1 VSAQP
6 SEQEV
11 LHYFDKLSNWGRWGA
26 DDRLGTLNLITPER
40 RLAGAALVRDGI
52 VVSLSRDMD
61 PESPD
66 PLGRGTV
73 LQRYMELD
81 KASQLLGIDDPGF
94 QAVREYVGIVPH
106 GSHTHFDG
114 LAHFSWRGK
123 NYNGF
128 DASDTGS
135 TRGATS
141 LSMHHAQDGIL
152 TRGILLDIPAVRG
165 VPWLEPAD
173 PITPDDLIAAEER
186 QGVTVGPG
194 DGLLVYTGHFARI
207 AAEGLHPQQHQP
219 GLSAS
224 CLPFLHDRDVS
235 VLGMDGIQDVMP
247 SGYAAVDL
255 TMPVHLVSLVA
266 MGLWLIDN
274 VSLTALAS
282 TCESRRQWEFFFAML
297 PWRMVGVTSSVVNPV
312 AMF

>member
-1 VSAQP
+1 MGTQP

-11 LHYFDKLSNWGRWGA
+11 VHYFDKLSNWGRWGS
-26 DDRLGTLNLITPER
+26 DDRLGTLNLITAECR
-40 RLAGAALVRDGI
+40 QAGTALVRDGL

-61 PESPD
+61 PENPD

-81 KASQLLGIDDPGF
+81 KGSHLLGRDDLDVEV
-94 QAVREYVGIVPH
+94 VREYIGMVPH
-106 GSHTHFDG
+106 GSHTHLDG

-128 DASDTGS
+128 DASDTSS

-141 LSMHHAQDGIL
+141 LSMHHAQDGVL
-152 TRGILLDIPAVRG
+152 TRGILLDIPAVQG
-165 VPWLEPAD
+165 APWLEPGY
-173 PITPDDLIAAEER
+173 PITPDDLIAAEQR

-194 DGLLVYTGHFARI
+194 DALLVHTGHFARI
-207 AAEGLHPQQHQP
+207 AAEGLHPQQAQA
-219 GLSAS
+219 GLGTS

-235 VLGMDGIQDVMP
+235 VFGMDGIQDVMP
-247 SGYAAVDL
+247 SGYATPDL
-255 TMPVHLVSLVA
+255 TMPVHCVSLVA

-274 VSLTALAS
+274 ASLTTLAS
-282 TCESRRQWEFFFAML
+282 TCQARRQWEFFFAML